1 MSETKK
7 ELTIAI
13 IDDHPVVAEGLE
25 KILMQDFSTKEIQK
39 YHLGQDFIASLKKET
54 GSVDI
59 VFLDITL
66 PDISGVELCREIKN
80 LSPETC
86 VLGFSNHNDRSL
98 ILQMLANGASGY
110 LLKNASATELTACI
124 NEATNSQMVFSEEV
138 KKIIAKPSAQ
148 QLKSVPTLTKREKE
162 VLRMISDGKTN
173 AEMAAD
179 LLLSLFTVETHRRN
193 LMQKFG
199 VKNTAALIKTAIQLQ
214 LIG

>member
-7 ELTIAI
+7 ELTLAI

-25 KILMQDFSTKEIQK
+25 KILTRDFPTKEIQK
-39 YHLGQDFIASLKKET
+39 YHLGQDFLVYLKKKALA
-54 GSVDI
+54 VDL

-80 LSPETC
+80 LSADTC

-110 LLKNASATELTACI
+110 LLKNASATELTTCI
-124 NEATNSQMVFSEEV
+124 NEALNGQIAFSEEV

-148 QLKSVPTLTKREKE
+148 QLQPIPTLTKREKE

-173 AEMAAD
+173 VEMAAE

-199 VKNTAALIKTAIQLQ
+199 VKNTAALIKMAIQLQ
-214 LIG
+214 LIE